1 MTPLGPFNG
10 KNFGTTISPWVVT
23 LDALDA
29 FKAQGQKPVVD
40 IPRHL
45 QDPDRQT
52 YAICMQVEILAGET
66 ATVTGTS
73 WVQTMYWTPR
83 QILAHAASAG
93 AALRTGDILA
103 TGTVSEEGEDGKGC
117 LLELAEGGSRPF
129 KLGDGSERTFLQD
142 GDVVR
147 MTAVA
152 GQGES
157 GVGFGECV
165 GRLVPSAV

>member
-1 MTPLGPFNG
+1 MNPLGPFNG

-23 LDALDA
+23 PDALDA

-45 QDPDRQT
+45 QDPDRRT
-52 YAICMQVEILAGET
+52 YAIRMQVEILAGET

-83 QILAHAASAG
+83 QMLAHAASAG

-103 TGTVSEEGEDGKGC
+103 TGTVSEEGAGGKGC
-117 LLELAEGGSRPF
+117 LLELSEGGSRPF
-129 KLGDGSERTFLQD
+129 RLDDGSERAFLQD

-152 GQGES
+152 GEDES

-165 GRLVPSAV
+165 GRLVPTVV